1 MINHD
6 NNKEKY
12 LSEVINAIPDY
23 IERFYMTYNHHHQSA
38 IALVESVYHEQNGFY
53 TRHGESIIKDNISMV
68 NLMDRQK
75 AIKLVKEFYCDKL
88 NFIERHIGN
97 NLELIRL
104 TLSAIEERTR
114 TNGEDDDKFL
124 STIMRIFKFSF
135 ATSPGC
141 ERFLKLTEILSI
153 VDVLSFTSDEVYPSL
168 TPYGKELLESLENI
182 KDNYD
187 DVLEY
192 KELYDK
198 S

>member
-12 LSEVINAIPDY
+12 LSELINDIPDY
-23 IERFYMTYNHHHQSA
+23 IERFYITYNHHHQSP
-38 IALVESVYHEQNGFY
+38 ISLVESVYQEQNGLY
-53 TRHGESIIKDNISMV
+53 TRHCESIIKDNISMV

-75 AIKLVKEFYCDKL
+75 ALKLVKEFYFDKL

-114 TNGEDDDKFL
+114 TNDKDGDKFIP
-124 STIMRIFKFSF
+124 TIMSIFKF
-135 ATSPGC
+135 AYETSPGF
-141 ERFLKLTEILSI
+141 ERFLNLTKILSI
-153 VDVLSFTSDEVYPSL
+153 VEVLSYNSDEVWPSL
-168 TPYGKELLESLENI
+168 TPYGKELLESLEII

-187 DVLEY
+187 DVLDE
-192 KELYDK
+192 E
-198 S
+198 